1 MLYGWNNTVNKISIV
16 MKKVLL
22 SISLLLALNETYSQ
36 SRKVVVDKCINK
48 SEIHGPSGVICSN
61 LNRDKWFTLI
71 PNYRL
76 DGGRLSM
83 SGFLVI
89 KLNIGSM
96 SKEDQLF
103 FSFKDGT
110 KLRLES
116 GGSLTLDNSV
126 LFTLTDLEFAILKEK
141 EIDTVRYINGND
153 FSSFQ
158 YTMVGDEERNY
169 YTNLFNNYYIREM
182 FCD

>member
-1 MLYGWNNTVNKISIV
+1 MLYGGNYAIDKINII

-22 SISLLLALNETYSQ
+22 TVSLLLALNSTYSQ
-36 SRKVVVDKCINK
+36 NRKVVIDKCINK
-48 SEIHGPSGVICSN
+48 TDLHGPTGVVCSN

-71 PNYRL
+71 PNYKL

-83 SGFLVI
+83 SGFSVI

-116 GGSLTLDNSV
+116 GGSLTLDISV

-141 EIDTVRYINGND
+141 EIDSVRYINGND

-158 YTMVGDEERNY
+158 YIMVGDEESNY
-169 YTNLFNNYYIREM
+169 YTNLFTNYHIREVY
-182 FCD
+182 CD

>member
-1 MLYGWNNTVNKISIV
+1 
-16 MKKVLL
+16 MKKVLVLL
-22 SISLLLALNETYSQ
+22 SVLLLSYTVSSQ
-36 SRKVVVDKCINK
+36 NRKVVIDKCINK
-48 SEIHGPSGVICSN
+48 SEIHGPTGVICSN
-61 LNRDKWFTLI
+61 LIRDKWFTLI

-116 GGSLTLDNSV
+116 GGSLTLENSV
-126 LFTLTDLEFAILKEK
+126 LFTLTDLEFEILKEK

-169 YTNLFNNYYIREM
+169 YTNLFNNYYIREVH
-182 FCD
+182 CE

>member
-1 MLYGWNNTVNKISIV
+1 MLYGGDNTVNKISVIV
-16 MKKVLL
+16 KKVLL
-22 SISLLLALNETYSQ
+22 SISLLLSLNISYSQ
-36 SRKVVVDKCINK
+36 NRRVIIDKCINK
-48 SEIHGPSGVICSN
+48 SELHGPTGVICSN
-61 LNRDKWFTLI
+61 LNRDKWFTLL
-71 PNYRL
+71 PKYQL
-76 DGGRLSM
+76 DGNKLSM

-126 LFTLTDLEFAILKEK
+126 LFTLTDLEFAILKQK

-158 YTMVGDEERNY
+158 YKMVDEENTY
-169 YTNLFNNYYIREM
+169 FINLFNNYYIREVY
-182 FCD
+182 CD

>member
-1 MLYGWNNTVNKISIV
+1 

-22 SISLLLALNETYSQ
+22 SLAILLSSYTVSSQ
-36 SRKVVVDKCINK
+36 SRKVVIDKCINK
-48 SEIHGPSGVICSN
+48 LDIHGPTGVICSN

-103 FSFKDGT
+103 FSFKDGD

-158 YTMVGDEERNY
+158 YKMVGDEERNY
-169 YTNLFNNYYIREM
+169 YTNLFNNYYIREVY
-182 FCD
+182 CDK

>member
-1 MLYGWNNTVNKISIV
+1 
-16 MKKVLL
+16 MKKIFITL
-22 SISLLLALNETYSQ
+22 SLLIALHSSYSQ
-36 SRKVVVDKCINK
+36 SRKVVIDKCINK
-48 SEIHGPSGVICSN
+48 SEIYGPTGLICSN

-103 FSFKDGT
+103 FSFKDGD

-116 GGSLTLDNSV
+116 GGT
-126 LFTLTDLEFAILKEK
+126 
-141 EIDTVRYINGND
+141 
-153 FSSFQ
+153 
-158 YTMVGDEERNY
+158 
-169 YTNLFNNYYIREM
+169 
-182 FCD
+182 

>member
-1 MLYGWNNTVNKISIV
+1 

-22 SISLLLALNETYSQ
+22 SISLLLALGSSYSQ
-36 SRKVVVDKCINK
+36 SRKVVIDNCINK
-48 SEIHGPSGVICSN
+48 LEIHGPTGVICSN
-61 LNRDKWFTLI
+61 LDRNKWFTLT
-71 PNYRL
+71 PNFQL
-76 DGGRLSM
+76 DGNRLSM

-89 KLNIGSM
+89 RMGIGSM

-116 GGSLTLDNSV
+116 GGDLTLDNSV
-126 LFTLTDLEFAILKEK
+126 FFIITDLEFAILKNK

-158 YTMVGDEERNY
+158 YKMEGDEVNY
-169 YTNLFNNYYIREM
+169 YTNLFKNYYIRDVY
-182 FCD
+182 CDK

>member
-1 MLYGWNNTVNKISIV
+1 
-16 MKKVLL
+16 MKKILISLAILL
-22 SISLLLALNETYSQ
+22 SSYTVSSQ
-36 SRKVVVDKCINK
+36 SRKVVIDKCINK
-48 SEIHGPSGVICSN
+48 TEVHGPTGVICSN
-61 LNRDKWFTLI
+61 SNRDKWFTLTPI
-71 PNYRL
+71 YAL
-76 DGGRLSM
+76 DGNRLSM

-89 KLNIGSM
+89 RLGIGSM

-103 FSFKDGT
+103 FSFKDGS

-126 LFTLTDLEFAILKEK
+126 LFTLTDLEFVILKEK

-158 YTMVGDEERNY
+158 YKMVGEEKTY
-169 YTNLFNNYYIREM
+169 YINLFNNYYIREVY
-182 FCD
+182 CD

>member
-1 MLYGWNNTVNKISIV
+1 
-16 MKKVLL
+16 MKKIFITL
-22 SISLLLALNETYSQ
+22 SLLIALHSSYSQ
-36 SRKVVVDKCINK
+36 SRKVVIDKCINK
-48 SEIHGPSGVICSN
+48 SEIYGPTGLICSN

-71 PNYRL
+71 TNYIL
-76 DGGRLSM
+76 DGGILSM

-103 FSFKDGT
+103 FSFKDGD

-169 YTNLFNNYYIREM
+169 YTNLFNNYYIREVY
-182 FCD
+182 FD

>member
-1 MLYGWNNTVNKISIV
+1 MLYGGDISVNKINVI
-16 MKKVLL
+16 MKKVL
-22 SISLLLALNETYSQ
+22 ISLAILLSSYTVSSQ
-36 SRKVVVDKCINK
+36 SRKVVIDKCINK
-48 SEIHGPSGVICSN
+48 LDIHGPTGVICSN
-61 LNRDKWFTLI
+61 LNRDKWFTLL

-76 DGGRLSM
+76 DGNKLSM
-83 SGFLVI
+83 SGFLVL

-116 GGSLTLDNSV
+116 GGELTLENGV
-126 LFTLTDLEFAILKEK
+126 FFTLTDLEFAILKEK

-158 YTMVGDEERNY
+158 YKMVGEEKTY
-169 YTNLFNNYYIREM
+169 YINLFTNYYIREVY
-182 FCD
+182 CD

>member
-1 MLYGWNNTVNKISIV
+1 

-22 SISLLLALNETYSQ
+22 SISLLLALNTSYSQ
-36 SRKVVVDKCINK
+36 SRKVVIDKCINT
-48 SEIHGPSGVICSN
+48 SSIYGPTGVICSN
-61 LNRDKWFTLI
+61 LDRNKWFTLI
-71 PNYRL
+71 PNFQL
-76 DGGRLSM
+76 DGNRLSM

-89 KLNIGSM
+89 RMGIGSM

-103 FSFKDGT
+103 FSFKDGS

-116 GGSLTLDNSV
+116 GGELTLDNNV
-126 LFTLTDLEFAILKEK
+126 YFTLTELEFSILKMR

-158 YTMVGDEERNY
+158 YKMVGEEINY
-169 YTNLFNNYYIREM
+169 YTNLFTNYYIREVY
-182 FCD
+182 CDK

>member
-1 MLYGWNNTVNKISIV
+1 
-16 MKKVLL
+16 MKKVL
-22 SISLLLALNETYSQ
+22 ISLAILLSSYTVSSQ
-36 SRKVVVDKCINK
+36 SRKVVIDKCINK
-48 SEIHGPSGVICSN
+48 LDIHGPTGVICSN

-116 GGSLTLDNSV
+116 GGELTLENGV
-126 LFTLTDLEFAILKEK
+126 FFTLTDLEFAILKEK

-158 YTMVGDEERNY
+158 YKMVGDEERNY
-169 YTNLFNNYYIREM
+169 YTNLFNNYYIREVY
-182 FCD
+182 CDK

>member
-1 MLYGWNNTVNKISIV
+1 
-16 MKKVLL
+16 MKKVLISL
-22 SISLLLALNETYSQ
+22 SIILLSHTLSSQ
-36 SRKVVVDKCINK
+36 SRKVVIDKCINK
-48 SEIHGPSGVICSN
+48 SDLHGPTGVICSN
-61 LNRDKWFTLI
+61 LNRDKWFTLV
-71 PNYRL
+71 PKYQL
-76 DGGRLSM
+76 DGNKLSM

-116 GGSLTLDNSV
+116 GGSLSLDNSV

-158 YTMVGDEERNY
+158 YKMVDEEKTY
-169 YTNLFNNYYIREM
+169 FINLFNNYYIREVY
-182 FCD
+182 CD